1 MELSLLRS
9 RRLAL
14 VGLALLCT
22 IGTVAVL
29 HVHTDPIVA
38 SVPIGSLNVPALFV
52 DEHAKR
58 AFVGTVDDANH
69 RHLNILSTETGTSMG
84 TVPLSTSSAALTID
98 GRRGR
103 VYVAQTTGA
112 TTCITGTC
120 TTIGATID
128 VLDARTG
135 RRLQSFPVGL
145 TVLAL
150 AVDVQTEHLYVV
162 SINAQLSRSA
172 SPIQVFDG
180 LTGHLLYTIYVP
192 TLPQSSIMLA
202 IDAQTRRLLVSSMA
216 SSTTGM
222 QGAVDV
228 VDLER
233 RVLLQHSVLS
243 SHARIAGSMLVDASR
258 GRVFVPIGMSAYM
271 GRADGIAVIDT
282 WRGTLLRIIATGG
295 EMGSIVEDERS
306 GHVFTTSYGTTRGTL
321 IRGTITQQFPARVG
335 SVLMLDA
342 WSGALLR
349 TLPIGLGTTG
359 VAVDARHG
367 RIFAINVGAS
377 DANNNFTQPGML
389 NVIDEPSGRMLRI
402 LPVGVAPVSVALD
415 SQANRL
421 LVVCLGRTDKVTE
434 DSRDWLLGRLR
445 LLLPFLPHHASP
457 SRHVISS
464 VTVFDTSH
472 L

>member
-1 MELSLLRS
+1 M
-9 RRLAL
+9 
-14 VGLALLCT
+14 GLALLCA

-112 TTCITGTC
+112 TTCITGTY

-150 AVDVQTEHLYVV
+150 PVDVQTEHLYVV

-202 IDAQTRRLLVSSMA
+202 IDA
-216 SSTTGM
+216 
-222 QGAVDV
+222 
-228 VDLER
+228 
-233 RVLLQHSVLS
+233 
-243 SHARIAGSMLVDASR
+243 
-258 GRVFVPIGMSAYM
+258 
-271 GRADGIAVIDT
+271 
-282 WRGTLLRIIATGG
+282 
-295 EMGSIVEDERS
+295 
-306 GHVFTTSYGTTRGTL
+306 
-321 IRGTITQQFPARVG
+321 
-335 SVLMLDA
+335 
-342 WSGALLR
+342 
-349 TLPIGLGTTG
+349 
-359 VAVDARHG
+359 
-367 RIFAINVGAS
+367 
-377 DANNNFTQPGML
+377 
-389 NVIDEPSGRMLRI
+389 
-402 LPVGVAPVSVALD
+402 
-415 SQANRL
+415 
-421 LVVCLGRTDKVTE
+421 
-434 DSRDWLLGRLR
+434 
-445 LLLPFLPHHASP
+445 
-457 SRHVISS
+457 
-464 VTVFDTSH
+464 
-472 L
+472 

>member
-1 MELSLLRS
+1 MCQPNS
-9 RRLAL
+9 
-14 VGLALLCT
+14 G
-22 IGTVAVL
+22 G
-29 HVHTDPIVA
+29 
-38 SVPIGSLNVPALFV
+38 
-52 DEHAKR
+52 
-58 AFVGTVDDANH
+58 
-69 RHLNILSTETGTSMG
+69 
-84 TVPLSTSSAALTID
+84 
-98 GRRGR
+98 
-103 VYVAQTTGA
+103 
-112 TTCITGTC
+112 
-120 TTIGATID
+120 
-128 VLDARTG
+128 
-135 RRLQSFPVGL
+135 
-145 TVLAL
+145 
-150 AVDVQTEHLYVV
+150 V
-162 SINAQLSRSA
+162 S
-172 SPIQVFDG
+172 
-180 LTGHLLYTIYVP
+180 
-192 TLPQSSIMLA
+192 
-202 IDAQTRRLLVSSMA
+202 
-216 SSTTGM
+216 
-222 QGAVDV
+222 
-228 VDLER
+228 
-233 RVLLQHSVLS
+233 
-243 SHARIAGSMLVDASR
+243 
-258 GRVFVPIGMSAYM
+258 
-271 GRADGIAVIDT
+271 
-282 WRGTLLRIIATGG
+282 
-295 EMGSIVEDERS
+295 
-306 GHVFTTSYGTTRGTL
+306 VFTTSYGTTRGAL